1 MNFHQLLQQRDDLL
15 RQARLANAAFAYQ
28 RLGDFVARLAR
39 AQLHGLVALWPGE
52 PAGEQPWPALT
63 ALEDSQFAIEEHF
76 LDEDIVELVDILA
89 FLGED
94 VHTGG
99 LTFRLDELESVY
111 LPQLRRELE
120 AAGIAV
126 ADAARPGRHP
136 HRGRA

>member
-1 MNFHQLLQQRDDLL
+1 MNFHHLLQQRADLL
-15 RQARLANAAFAYQ
+15 RRARLANAAFAYQ

-63 ALEDSQFAIEEHF
+63 ALEDSQVAIEEHF

-94 VHTGG
+94 VHSGG
-99 LTFRLDELESVY
+99 LTFRLEELESVY

-120 AAGIAV
+120 AAGITVSGGAQ
-126 ADAARPGRHP
+126 PGRQS

>member
-1 MNFHQLLQQRDDLL
+1 MNFHQLLQQRADLL
-15 RQARLANAAFAYQ
+15 RRTRLANAAFAYQ

-63 ALEDSQFAIEEHF
+63 ALEDSQVAIEEHF
-76 LDEDIVELVDILA
+76 LDEDIVELVDILG

-94 VHTGG
+94 VHSGG
-99 LTFRLDELESVY
+99 LTFRLEELESVY
-111 LPQLRRELE
+111 LPRLRRELE

-126 ADAARPGRHP
+126 AGGAQPGRQS

>member
-1 MNFHQLLQQRDDLL
+1 MNFHQLLQQRADLL

-63 ALEDSQFAIEEHF
+63 ALEDSQVAIEEHF
-76 LDEDIVELVDILA
+76 LDEDIVELVDILT

>member
-1 MNFHQLLQQRDDLL
+1 MNFHQLLQQRADLL

-28 RLGDFVARLAR
+28 RLGDFVARLNR

-63 ALEDSQFAIEEHF
+63 ALEDSQVAIEEHF
-76 LDEDIVELVDILA
+76 LDEDIVELVGILD

-99 LTFRLDELESVY
+99 LTFRLEELESVY

-120 AAGIAV
+120 AAGITV
-126 ADAARPGRHP
+126 PDEARPGRHS